1 MKKIITI
8 LFLAVS
14 SSVMFT
20 ACSDDDAAPTFEL
33 TGKWEFFQEGTL
45 VNGQEVFEAYE
56 HTPGCAKDN
65 FEFLA
70 GGVFKS
76 NSYDNFFAPC
86 DLMSI
91 PGTWTKAGNNLTITV
106 LGEIATAEILILD
119 ATTLKVRYVDEED
132 GEIYVDILKRATN

>member
-20 ACSDDDAAPTFEL
+20 ACSDDDATPTAEL
-33 TGKWEFFQEGTL
+33 TGKWELFQEGTL

-56 HTPGCAKDN
+56 HASGCAKDN
-65 FEFLA
+65 LEFLA

-76 NSYDNFFAPC
+76 NFYDNFFEPC
-86 DLMSI
+86 ELYSVA
-91 PGTWTKAGNNLTITV
+91 GNWTKDGNNLTITV

-119 ATTLKVRYVDEED
+119 ATTLKIRYVDEED
-132 GEIYVDILKRATN
+132 GETYIDILKRATN

>member
-20 ACSDDDAAPTFEL
+20 ACSDDDAAPTPEL

-56 HTPGCAKDN
+56 HVSGCGKDN
-65 FEFLA
+65 LEFLA
-70 GGVFKS
+70 GGVFKT
-76 NSYDNFFAPC
+76 NFYDSFDEPC
-86 DLMSI
+86 ELYSVA
-91 PGTWTKAGNNLTITV
+91 GTWTKDGNNLTITV

-119 ATTLKVRYVDEED
+119 ATTLKIRYVDEED